1 MTPDE
6 MNQRALDLHNSRVR
20 AEALRTAARELYD
33 IGDADMVASAKWLD
47 QRAEE
52 IEQA

>member
-33 IGDADMVASAKWLD
+33 LGDTDMVAAAKWLD